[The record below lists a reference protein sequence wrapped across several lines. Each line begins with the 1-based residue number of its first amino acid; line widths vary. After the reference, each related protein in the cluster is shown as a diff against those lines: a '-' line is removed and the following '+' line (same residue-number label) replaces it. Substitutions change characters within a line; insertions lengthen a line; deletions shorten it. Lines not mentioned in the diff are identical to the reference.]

1 MISIRPAR
9 KGDAA
14 RLSAI
19 GLQAW
24 AEATS
29 AIGVTDALR
38 TNARYAFQ
46 NFTQSAWNAITLAEL
61 DGAIAGWAA
70 RENFDDTISDFWV
83 APSFQRRGIG
93 SRLLREIERQIIAR
107 GFASARLESHAQ
119 NDPAVSFFR
128 KHGYRVSWL
137 SVKYLQ
143 KLDQE
148 VQSIG
153 LEKEF
158 VRFDSHTYGFDF

>member
-1 MISIRPAR
+1 MINIRPAR
-9 KGDAA
+9 QEDAA
-14 RLSAI
+14 ALSAI

-29 AIGVTDALR
+29 AIGVTEELR
-38 TNARYAFQ
+38 NNARFAFQ
-46 NFTQSAWNAITLAEL
+46 NFTQSSWNAITVAEL
-61 DGAIAGWAA
+61 DGTIAGWAA
-70 RENFDDTISDFWV
+70 RENFDDTISDFWI
-83 APSFQRRGIG
+83 APSCQRLGLG
-93 SRLLREIERQIIAR
+93 GRLLHKIERQIIAR
-107 GFASARLESHAQ
+107 GFASAKLESHAQ
-119 NDPAVSFFR
+119 NVPAVSFFR

-153 LEKEF
+153 LEKHF
-158 VRFDSHTYGFDF
+158 VEIDSSTYGFDF